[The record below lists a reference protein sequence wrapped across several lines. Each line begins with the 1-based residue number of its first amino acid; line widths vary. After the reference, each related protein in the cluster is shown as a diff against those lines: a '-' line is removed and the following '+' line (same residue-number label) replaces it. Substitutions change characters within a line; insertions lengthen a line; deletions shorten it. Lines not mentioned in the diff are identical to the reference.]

1 MNTVENFKTLLALL
15 RRPNAETKFLSRGMT
30 LIEIMIV
37 VTLMV
42 AIMGLVG
49 WNVLGQADK
58 ANDGLAKTQLSSIK
72 GNIEAYRLYYRK
84 MPEKLDDL
92 VNTPDN
98 RKIIEEV
105 PEDPWGNQY
114 VFEKSGN
121 KIKLYSSGSDG
132 LPNTEDDIVVN
143 VN

>member
-1 MNTVENFKTLLALL
+1 MRNLFELIAKLH
-15 RRPNAETKFLSRGMT
+15 RRNKQSKFQRQGMT

-42 AIMGLVG
+42 AIMGLIG
-49 WNVLGQADK
+49 WNILGQADK
-58 ANDGLAKTQLSSIK
+58 ANDGLAQTQLRSLK

-84 MPEKLDDL
+84 MPERFEDL
-92 VNTPDN
+92 INTPDN

-105 PEDPWGNQY
+105 PEDPWGNAY
-114 VFEKSGN
+114 VFEKTGN
-121 KIKLYSSGSDG
+121 KIKIFSVGSDG
-132 LPNTEDDIVVN
+132 LANTEDDIVVN